1 MLKVISSTILYTA
14 FISFL
19 VGCSS
24 TPQSKPEEAA
34 GYNARLGAQYLQ
46 KGHLRLA
53 NEKLLK
59 ALEQDEYSAEANHYY
74 ALLQERLKQDLV
86 AEKHFKRAISEKP
99 KDPEINNNYG
109 TFLCKMKDY
118 PAAEKHFLRA
128 IKDPLYS
135 TPEFALTNAG
145 ICAHESGHLS
155 QAEDF
160 LRRALK
166 KKQNFPSALYAMAKL
181 AYHRR
186 DYARAQAF
194 LFRYNGIAEQSA
206 NALSLCHAIHVQL
219 GEIAKADECGN
230 RLLEQFPNSSEAL
243 SLK

>member
-1 MLKVISSTILYTA
+1 MFKVISSTIIYAAIFSYLA
-14 FISFL
+14 
-19 VGCSS
+19 GCST
-24 TPQSKPEEAA
+24 TPQPKPEEAA
-34 GYNARLGAQYLQ
+34 GFNARLGAQYLQ
-46 KGHLRLA
+46 KGHLHLA

-59 ALEQDEYSAEANHYY
+59 ALEQDEYSPEANHYF
-74 ALLQERLKQDLV
+74 ALLQEQLKQNTI
-86 AEKHFKRAISEKP
+86 AKKHFERAISKKP

-118 PAAEKHFLRA
+118 SSAEKHFLRA
-128 IKDPLYS
+128 IKDPLYR

-145 ICAHESGHLS
+145 VCAHESGHLS

-160 LRRALK
+160 LRQALK

-181 AYHRR
+181 AYDRR

-194 LFRYNGIAEQSA
+194 LFRYNGIAGQSA
-206 NALSLCHAIHVQL
+206 KSLSLCHTIHIQL
-219 GEIAKADECGN
+219 GDVAKADECN
-230 RLLEQFPNSSEAL
+230 NLLLEKFPNSSEAL

>member
-1 MLKVISSTILYTA
+1 MLKVISSTIIFTV
-14 FISFL
+14 FL

-24 TPQSKPEEAA
+24 TPPPKPEKAA
-34 GYNARLGAQYLQ
+34 SYNARLGAQYLQ
-46 KGHLRLA
+46 KGHLQLA

-74 ALLQERLKQDLV
+74 ALLQEQLKQNAV
-86 AEKHFKRAISEKP
+86 AKKHFKRALAEAP

-109 TFLCKMKDY
+109 TFLCKRKNY
-118 PAAEKHFLRA
+118 SAAEKHFLRA
-128 IKDPLYS
+128 IKDPLYR

-145 ICAHESGHLS
+145 VCAHDSGHLS
-155 QAEDF
+155 QAEDY

-181 AYHRR
+181 AYDRR

-194 LFRYNGIAEQSA
+194 LFRYNGIAGENA
-206 NALSLCHAIHVQL
+206 KALSLCHAIHVQL
-219 GEIAKADECGN
+219 GEIAKADQCNN